1 MKKIEFDPVH
11 SEQQPEDW
19 TKKFQISDEVMSEIA
34 NPEWVYENLVIR
46 GHILALPGAPGAG
59 KTTIMNYV
67 SCELVNQGFRVIY
80 VNCDVSGGD
89 AKYWHEL
96 ARTNGIELL
105 LPNLAGLTMDD
116 VIVELYKISEDLH
129 SDYSKHIFV
138 FDTLK
143 KMTDVINKN
152 LAKKLYSLF
161 RALSAKGITII
172 LLAHTNKYKDSDG
185 EYIYEGTGDLK
196 SDCDDMVYLIPSK
209 NSDGS
214 MTVSTRPSDKVRGA
228 FKPITFTIL
237 PDRSVRREENFID
250 TAKLRAIKTQLD
262 FDQPTIEA
270 INAAIEHG
278 HERTGEIKE
287 YCKDSYAIGWRTVK
301 AALDRY
307 SNKFDDPY
315 LWEREKLFKN
325 GAIVYRKVP
334 PRFSGKCVLW

>member
-1 MKKIEFDPVH
+1 MKQIEFDPVH
-11 SEQQPEDW
+11 SELQPEDW
-19 TKKFQISDEVMSEIA
+19 TKKFQISDETMSEIA

-46 GHILALPGAPGAG
+46 GHILALPGPPGAG

-96 ARTNGIELL
+96 AKTNGIELL

-116 VIVELYKISEDLH
+116 VVVELYKISQDLR

-152 LAKKLYSLF
+152 SAKKLYNLF
-161 RALSAKGITII
+161 RALSALGITII

-185 EYIYEGTGDLK
+185 NFIYEGTGDLE
-196 SDCDDMVYLIPSK
+196 SDCDDLVYLIPSK
-209 NSDGS
+209 NSGGS
-214 MTVSTRPSDKVRGA
+214 MTVSTQPSDKVRGA

-237 PDRSVRREENFID
+237 PDRSVRREETFVD
-250 TAKLRAIKTQLD
+250 TAKLIAIKTQ
-262 FDQPTIEA
+262 FEIDQLTIEA
-270 INAAIEHG
+270 INAAIEQG
-278 HERTGEIKE
+278 NIRIGEIKTF
-287 YCKDSYAIGWRTVK
+287 CKESYAIGWRTVN
-301 AALDRY
+301 AVLDRY
-307 SNKFDDPY
+307 SNKFSDSY

-325 GAIVYRKVP
+325 GAIVYRKVLP
-334 PRFSGKCVLW
+334 PV